1 MLEIDPR
8 KNLNI
13 KKKIKTTKNSLTM
26 TLHSSSRL
34 TFKPPDLNFYL
45 DWVSN

>member
-13 KKKIKTTKNSLTM
+13 KKNQNNKKFFDNDI
-26 TLHSSSRL
+26 TLV
-34 TFKPPDLNFYL
+34 KQVNF
-45 DWVSN
+45 